1 MKQSVFHG
9 MSKGFERCSNGLPYE
24 TRNTRPT
31 GNDPNKSGLSS
42 PEKVFS
48 YPSQHAPIKIELREM
63 VFENQF
69 DSKLHLQQLPPFWP
83 ALLCGQTHA
92 VPKWN
97 TGRARRV
104 PRGLRGWTI
113 TWRPLPTTGAGGA
126 GTRKATTGST
136 NLLYFL
142 AKVGDQIDFGPC
154 FQPCNDLQIEISGVL
169 VVARYFGYY
178 SQQLEEETKMNQR
191 FMEKLEE
198 VQEMQRRQQELWEL
212 GEICAG
218 GVRSG
223 SPGAKQTG
231 LMCQPVNC
239 SSIDE
244 KFGED
249 ARTSKV
255 QERRNAQED
264 IWAMNNN
271 LVALVIQ
278 GMKSY
283 TIYTAIPG
291 PSKVSI
297 HHPLGFN
304 WHPERKVLVCFLIAI
319 MRIRIKQPV
328 FVGE

>member
-1 MKQSVFHG
+1 MPPLKLSFVKWFL
-9 MSKGFERCSNGLPYE
+9 KTNLI
-24 TRNTRPT
+24 
-31 GNDPNKSGLSS
+31 PNCI
-42 PEKVFS
+42 F
-48 YPSQHAPIKIELREM
+48 
-63 VFENQF
+63 NNC
-69 DSKLHLQQLPPFWP
+69 PPFWP

-136 NLLYFL
+136 NSTLLSSQSRRSDRFWSMFSTSAMICRL
-142 AKVGDQIDFGPC
+142 KSQVCLSLPVT
-154 FQPCNDLQIEISGVL
+154 SGIT
-169 VVARYFGYY
+169 RE
-178 SQQLEEETKMNQR
+178 QLEEETKMNQR

-297 HHPLGFN
+297 PPSL
-304 WHPERKVLVCFLIAI
+304 RV
-319 MRIRIKQPV
+319 
-328 FVGE
+328 

>member
-1 MKQSVFHG
+1 
-9 MSKGFERCSNGLPYE
+9 
-24 TRNTRPT
+24 
-31 GNDPNKSGLSS
+31 
-42 PEKVFS
+42 
-48 YPSQHAPIKIELREM
+48 M

-69 DSKLHLQQLPPFWP
+69 YSKLDLQQLFHFDPLW
-83 ALLCGQTHA
+83 LCGQTHA
-92 VPKWN
+92 VPSG
-97 TGRARRV
+97 TRDV
-104 PRGLRGWTI
+104 
-113 TWRPLPTTGAGGA
+113 PTTGSSW
-126 GTRKATTGST
+126 TTWLDNYLAYQRLVRAVLGPARPLQAQQIWWHSSESRTSDRFWFMFST
-136 NLLYFL
+136 S
-142 AKVGDQIDFGPC
+142 
-154 FQPCNDLQIEISGVL
+154 NDLQIQISGVL

-212 GEICAG
+212 GAICAG

-271 LVALVIQ
+271 LVALVI
-278 GMKSY
+278 
-283 TIYTAIPG
+283 
-291 PSKVSI
+291 
-297 HHPLGFN
+297 
-304 WHPERKVLVCFLIAI
+304 
-319 MRIRIKQPV
+319 
-328 FVGE
+328 